1 MAGDLIKNVKVQKGH
16 VPKMF
21 DASTSTWRPA
31 GENFDVKSTHII
43 LWN

>member
-31 GENFDVKSTHII
+31 GGGGGLGKT
-43 LWN
+43 LT